1 MVMVSNVDKEKGTNK
16 YMFEILFEEALNP
29 KPFWIPEETFKFLNS
44 LLNEK
49 LEHNMVKFYN
59 VP

>member
-1 MVMVSNVDKEKGTNK
+1 MVMVSDVQKEGNK
-16 YMFEILFEEALNP
+16 NYEFEILFEEALNP
-29 KPFWIPEETFKFLNS
+29 KPFWLNEDTFLFLNS
-44 LLNEK
+44 LLDDK